1 MIISVLIQLFLVFG
15 IWYLVFGIWYLIFDI
30 WYLVFDIW
38 YLVFGIWYLVFGIW
52 LFVPLGTMTDALIL
66 NWLKYSTSTR
76 YAFGLYSRY
85 RIAITELLFN
95 SLVSITFEEH
105 YTCHTISA
113 RMPILNHLS
122 TAEGDTTNK
131 ESLFV
136 VRNRVIDYGHI
147 CYEVGSL
154 RMWAYIW
161 EVSICAPSS

>member
-1 MIISVLIQLFLVFG
+1 MWQIIVPDSRLKFSV
-15 IWYLVFGIWYLIFDI
+15 
-30 WYLVFDIW
+30 
-38 YLVFGIWYLVFGIW
+38 
-52 LFVPLGTMTDALIL
+52 
-66 NWLKYSTSTR
+66 KYRPTKFSTSTR
-76 YAFGLYSRY
+76 YAYTYRY
-85 RIAITELLFN
+85 RIAITELLVG

-113 RMPILNHLS
+113 RMPMLNPVS
-122 TAEGDTTNK
+122 KADGDTTSI

-161 EVSICAPSS
+161 